1 VTTLVRD
8 GLELHYEVHGGSGP
22 ALLLPHLNFTWPDR
36 LDLAPFVER
45 FTVVTASPRGFRG
58 SGRFGADARYR
69 VGDMADDLVAVV
81 QAVGFDR
88 FFVLGYSFSGVFA
101 PWIAHLTGRAEAIV
115 SGGFPIVG
123 DYRYLRADIER
134 WTEEARSDP
143 AAWAYLEDTFD
154 HRAALAFYRE
164 LSELPTDFLVT
175 DLPCPLFAFWGDEDE
190 EIAVAGGTERLAS
203 GLDRRGLQHASFPG
217 RDHDGMLDHL
227 DEATPAVL
235 SWLDQL

>member
-1 VTTLVRD
+1 
-8 GLELHYEVHGGSGP
+8 
-22 ALLLPHLNFTWPDR
+22 
-36 LDLAPFVER
+36 
-45 FTVVTASPRGFRG
+45 
-58 SGRFGADARYR
+58 
-69 VGDMADDLVAVV
+69 
-81 QAVGFDR
+81 
-88 FFVLGYSFSGVFA
+88 VLGYSFSGVFA
-101 PWIAHLTGRAEAIV
+101 PWIAHLTGRAEAVV

-123 DYRYLRADIER
+123 DYRYLGADIER

-190 EIAVAGGTERLAS
+190 EIAVAGGTEQLSS

-227 DEATPAVL
+227 DEAAPAVL